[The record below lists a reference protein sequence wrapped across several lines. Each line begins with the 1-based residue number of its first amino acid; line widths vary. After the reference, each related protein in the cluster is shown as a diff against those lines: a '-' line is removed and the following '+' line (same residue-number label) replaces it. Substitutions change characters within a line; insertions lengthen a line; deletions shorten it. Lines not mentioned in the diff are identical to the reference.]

1 MSSTE
6 ILIVAAVTMI
16 GSVVHGTTGIG
27 LGLVAGP
34 ALISVDPK
42 FAPGPILVASL
53 IVGMRHIVV
62 EWRNVDRQI
71 LKRLTFG
78 LPIGTVLALA
88 VLATIDDRVMAIII
102 GVLVIVASSAL
113 LAGFELN
120 RSPRNEVIGGAAASF
135 GAVAAALP
143 GPPLVMTLH
152 DTPGP
157 VLRPTISLV
166 NVLIVTIG
174 LVGLVSVGRFGS
186 DELGLLGLISPFVVA
201 GLVLARFVR
210 PWLDRSF
217 FRPAVLCLALAG
229 GAALLLSNL

>member
-1 MSSTE
+1 MSTGE
-6 ILIVAAVTMI
+6 ILIVAAVTI
-16 GSVVHGTTGIG
+16 LGSIVHGTTGIG
-27 LGLVAGP
+27 LGLIAGP
-34 ALISVDPK
+34 ALVSIDPK
-42 FAPGPILVASL
+42 FAPGPILISSL
-53 IVGMRHIVV
+53 IVGIRHIVV

-71 LKRLTFG
+71 LLRLAAG
-78 LPIGTVLALA
+78 LPVGTALA
-88 VLATIDDRVMAIII
+88 ILVLATISDRVMAIVI
-102 GVLVIVASSAL
+102 GALVIVASCAL
-113 LAGFELN
+113 LMGFELQ
-120 RSPRNEVIGGAAASF
+120 RTPRKEVMGGAAASF

-157 VLRPTISLV
+157 ILRPTISLV

-174 LVGLVSVGRFGS
+174 LVGLILVGRFGA
-186 DELGLLGLISPFVVA
+186 DEVSLLGLLAPFVVA